1 MSLDRGVSFRPWAV
15 QNRVAVC
22 TSGVEILQNDLIAQ
36 KTFFSR
42 TEGFVWNFFI
52 VSIYFVF
59 WHNCLQCNA
68 HHRRIMNTGKSGI
81 LMALNACFFRYHF
94 VFIWCFGGGRP
105 LQQFVCR
112 GAMLMF
118 MMPVDVTQCTR
129 FWEGACWVH
138 VAPQDMVSGWHK
150 RNNFGGVLKFLSGV
164 YMCEI
169 LRTNENKPAFY
180 FLNVCNLHTFY
191 FKRVQIAHV

>member
-1 MSLDRGVSFRPWAV
+1 MGRTKSCCGVYEWCRDLTEWSDSTKNLFLSNRGFCMKFLHRLHILCILTQLPSVQRTSHHEHRQKWDIDGIKRMFLPISF
-15 QNRVAVC
+15 C
-22 TSGVEILQNDLIAQ
+22 IL
-36 KTFFSR
+36 
-42 TEGFVWNFFI
+42 
-52 VSIYFVF
+52 
-59 WHNCLQCNA
+59 
-68 HHRRIMNTGKSGI
+68 
-81 LMALNACFFRYHF
+81 
-94 VFIWCFGGGRP
+94 WCFGGGRP

-180 FLNVCNLHTFY
+180 FLNVCNLHTFNI
-191 FKRVQIAHV
+191 KRVQIAHV

>member
-81 LMALNACFFRYHF
+81 LMALNACLFRYHF

-112 GAMLMF
+112 GGD
-118 MMPVDVTQCTR
+118 VDVYD
-129 FWEGACWVH
+129 ACWCH
-138 VAPQDMVSGWHK
+138 T
-150 RNNFGGVLKFLSGV
+150 V
-164 YMCEI
+164 YQI
-169 LRTNENKPAFY
+169 LRRCMLGTCCTTRYGVGLTQAEQLWWGP
-180 FLNVCNLHTFY
+180 
-191 FKRVQIAHV
+191 

>member
-1 MSLDRGVSFRPWAV
+1 MGRTKSCCGVYEWCR
-15 QNRVAVC
+15 
-22 TSGVEILQNDLIAQ
+22 EILQNDLIAQ

-52 VSIYFVF
+52 VSIHFVF

-81 LMALNACFFRYHF
+81 LMALNVCFFRYHF

-129 FWEGACWVH
+129 FWEGACWVSVTQH
-138 VAPQDMVSGWHK
+138 VHHK
-150 RNNFGGVLKFLSGV
+150 ILFRADTIGTTSLVGSLNIFPGSICAKFWGP
-164 YMCEI
+164 MKI
-169 LRTNENKPAFY
+169 NPRFI
-180 FLNVCNLHTFY
+180 F
-191 FKRVQIAHV
+191 

>member
-94 VFIWCFGGGRP
+94 VFYDVLVVDVLYSSSFAGGRCWCLWCLLMSHSVPDFEKVHAGYMLHHKIWCRADTSGTTLVGSLNFFPGSICAKFWGP
-105 LQQFVCR
+105 
-112 GAMLMF
+112 MKIN
-118 MMPVDVTQCTR
+118 PR
-129 FWEGACWVH
+129 FI
-138 VAPQDMVSGWHK
+138 
-150 RNNFGGVLKFLSGV
+150 F
-164 YMCEI
+164 
-169 LRTNENKPAFY
+169 
-180 FLNVCNLHTFY
+180 
-191 FKRVQIAHV
+191 